1 MISFD
6 AFPVKLIPRRGYV
19 IYPKSQIIDGRTGNR
34 IQGSQNP
41 KKPQIRIWQD
51 DYYSQIC

>member
-6 AFPVKLIPRRGYV
+6 AFPVKVIPRRGYV